1 MGRHEP
7 AGVVRPRGEP
17 VSPNAFQSEL
27 DARIER
33 HKMLTHPFHQAWIA
47 GKLTREQLR
56 AYATEYFHLVAA
68 FPTFLSALHC
78 RLDDGSLRR
87 AVLRNLADEEVEGRA
102 HSDMWLDFAE
112 GLGLSASQ
120 VRLSQPGLAVR
131 HLIECFYRSA
141 SQDPPVQVLAAIYA
155 YDSQVPRTSVE
166 RARALLRHYG
176 ADERTCG
183 FFVLHS
189 YADALHAKVWRAE
202 LTRLVSR
209 NHALAG
215 PALEAAGRAAEW
227 LWQAMDGCRAH
238 RLGASCLSA

>member
-1 MGRHEP
+1 L
-7 AGVVRPRGEP
+7 
-17 VSPNAFQSEL
+17 SPNAFQSEL
-27 DARIER
+27 DAQIARY
-33 HKMLTHPFHQAWIA
+33 KVLTHPFHQAWTA

-56 AYATEYFHLVAA
+56 AYAAEYFHFVAA

-78 RLDDGSLRR
+78 RLDDGALRR

-120 VRLSQPGLAVR
+120 VRLSQPGPAVR
-131 HLIECFYRSA
+131 ELIECYYRSA
-141 SQDPPVQVLAAIYA
+141 SQDSPAQVLAAIYA

-202 LTRLVSR
+202 LLRLVSR
-209 NHALAG
+209 NQALAA
-215 PALEAAGRAAEW
+215 PTLAAASRAAEW
-227 LWQAMDGCRAH
+227 MWKALDGCRAH